1 MRKQYTSA
9 REVCESFAEMKLP
22 ANFCHVPFASLIVEP
37 DGKVGSCRMKGSEF
51 ALGNLHTQ
59 TLEEIWNGPELRQ
72 WRREFLSGDVETCK
86 KEVRHQR
93 CNTCPEYNSVLP
105 SIELSEVQ
113 SKPPLRLALNLNG
126 KCNLECRMCHIY
138 QKPNGLYQA
147 NGWLT
152 KVESWAESAAEIEL
166 LSGEPFIQKDT
177 FELVERL
184 AVKNPECLWSITTN
198 GHWRLNETMRAMLDR
213 IKFKHLI
220 VSIDSLRP
228 ETYAEIRRGGT
239 LKVVLENLDLLIEYD
254 RDRVRRGLGSLNIQA
269 AFLIQKDNWDEL
281 AAIHDFGIHKNI
293 KVFRIFLYEP
303 TEHSLLSLTEQE
315 REEILDHYLA
325 SLSQKQLESSRRILL
340 PLLESLPRV
349 SRARYML
356 ELSQRLSPAEVGLA
370 GL

>member
-1 MRKQYTSA
+1 
-9 REVCESFAEMKLP
+9 
-22 ANFCHVPFASLIVEP
+22 
-37 DGKVGSCRMKGSEF
+37 
-51 ALGNLHTQ
+51 
-59 TLEEIWNGPELRQ
+59 
-72 WRREFLSGDVETCK
+72 
-86 KEVRHQR
+86 
-93 CNTCPEYNSVLP
+93 
-105 SIELSEVQ
+105 
-113 SKPPLRLALNLNG
+113 
-126 KCNLECRMCHIY
+126 
-138 QKPNGLYQA
+138 
-147 NGWLT
+147 
-152 KVESWAESAAEIEL
+152 
-166 LSGEPFIQKDT
+166 
-177 FELVERL
+177 
-184 AVKNPECLWSITTN
+184 
-198 GHWRLNETMRAMLDR
+198 MRAMLDR